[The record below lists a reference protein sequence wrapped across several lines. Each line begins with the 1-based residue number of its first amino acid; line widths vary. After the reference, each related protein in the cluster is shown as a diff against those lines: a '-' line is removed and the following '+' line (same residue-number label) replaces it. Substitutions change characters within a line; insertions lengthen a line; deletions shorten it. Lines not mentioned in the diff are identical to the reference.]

1 MAFINNL
8 QNIGTKLS
16 DFEEVPDGDK
26 RFFFLGKGSFGYAEK
41 MKSKKDGKFY
51 AVKKIDRKS
60 KQFKIKDFKRET
72 GIMIDL
78 NHKNLI
84 RLFGFFEDIEKIQK
98 FREIYEDTENMNIG
112 NEDKKVC
119 CLVLEF
125 ADHGSLEGYYNKY
138 KLNKNSYKNGEVI
151 DENELVKK
159 SEDEK
164 KKIIN
169 DNFIPLDE
177 KIVIKFFEQLLDAT
191 IYLHERSIIH
201 RDIKPD
207 NILLD
212 ENDNI
217 KISDFGISA
226 LVKDQNLLNFGKDID
241 LFSGCTK
248 KGRLDFVCPEIIE
261 NVHYDYQADIFSL
274 GLTMLYLMS
283 FINPILI
290 FEDENGKANKR
301 EILFD
306 YIPKYY
312 NEYLRSLVLRMI
324 DDNNDIRPNAKEA
337 LQELLKIEKYI
348 ENPEGN
354 SLIKS
359 ELDKNMN
366 LGSNRIKKSLT
377 QNITDKKKN
386 NNNQNNQN
394 YQCCQNNPNWQN
406 NINYPINQN
415 YQRTFLGNT
424 TPNQNNMYNAYTNMN
439 NQMFPQNAYTMC
451 YPNQYYYPNNQGFM
465 YYQNNNIQNQNMMA
479 MNQNIVSPNM
489 MNMNMN
495 MSPITNQNNM
505 SLSANN
511 LNSIIIKPKITSIIR
526 VLQCLYGCF
535 EDIGPIEN
543 LKSMIRTVYAYKN
556 NKYSLSLDILDIL
569 SRSVNPDNNFIN
581 LVQNLKNKINS
592 QINLF
597 SENVEISPNLVL
609 FYIFKSIN
617 DEYKNESIFYNSTIF
632 EGLETIEKI
641 PQSSYPPIKKKI
653 EDFEISSSPIY
664 NNFYYLFLDVIKC
677 PNCNSIIAVNDNSVL
692 GSNFLGLHGGIK
704 GSVTNLIQYYIQEE
718 NEDTNQ
724 VYTCKCGKNEGHE
737 KTEKAFLNTPNYLFI
752 DFEGLSKVQRKL
764 DEKLDLTEYKITDRG
779 PNEYFLYAFII
790 KLNEKYIAYVK
801 KGSSWVQYSDET
813 TIMSCPNIS
822 FEYAPYFAIYKG
834 MEN

>member
-1 MAFINNL
+1 MSIPPKMAFINNL

-84 RLFGFFEDIEKIQK
+84 RLYGYFEDIEKIEK
-98 FREIYEDTENMNIG
+98 FREVYEGTENMNIG

-138 KLNKNSYKNGEVI
+138 KLNEKNYKNGKVI
-151 DENELVKK
+151 DENELENK

-226 LVKDQNLLNFGKDID
+226 LVRDQNLLNFGKDID

-261 NVHYDYQADIFSL
+261 SVQYDYQADIFSL

-283 FINPILI
+283 FRKPILI

-301 EILFD
+301 EILLD

-312 NEYLRSLVLRMI
+312 NEYLRNLVLRMI
-324 DDNNDIRPNAKEA
+324 DNNNDIRPNAKEA

-359 ELDKNMN
+359 ELDKKMN

-377 QNITDKKKN
+377 QNITDKKK
-386 NNNQNNQN
+386 
-394 YQCCQNNPNWQN
+394 
-406 NINYPINQN
+406 I
-415 YQRTFLGNT
+415 
-424 TPNQNNMYNAYTNMN
+424 
-439 NQMFPQNAYTMC
+439 
-451 YPNQYYYPNNQGFM
+451 
-465 YYQNNNIQNQNMMA
+465 
-479 MNQNIVSPNM
+479 
-489 MNMNMN
+489 
-495 MSPITNQNNM
+495 
-505 SLSANN
+505 
-511 LNSIIIKPKITSIIR
+511 IIIKIIR
-526 VLQCLYGCF
+526 
-535 EDIGPIEN
+535 
-543 LKSMIRTVYAYKN
+543 
-556 NKYSLSLDILDIL
+556 
-569 SRSVNPDNNFIN
+569 
-581 LVQNLKNKINS
+581 
-592 QINLF
+592 
-597 SENVEISPNLVL
+597 
-609 FYIFKSIN
+609 
-617 DEYKNESIFYNSTIF
+617 
-632 EGLETIEKI
+632 
-641 PQSSYPPIKKKI
+641 
-653 EDFEISSSPIY
+653 
-664 NNFYYLFLDVIKC
+664 
-677 PNCNSIIAVNDNSVL
+677 
-692 GSNFLGLHGGIK
+692 
-704 GSVTNLIQYYIQEE
+704 
-718 NEDTNQ
+718 
-724 VYTCKCGKNEGHE
+724 
-737 KTEKAFLNTPNYLFI
+737 
-752 DFEGLSKVQRKL
+752 
-764 DEKLDLTEYKITDRG
+764 
-779 PNEYFLYAFII
+779 II
-790 KLNEKYIAYVK
+790 KVAKIIQIGKIILIIPLIKIVK
-801 KGSSWVQYSDET
+801 GLFQE
-813 TIMSCPNIS
+813 I
-822 FEYAPYFAIYKG
+822 
-834 MEN
+834 